1 MQSKFSTLLTH
12 TYTAS
17 LNFNSKMLDCVKT
30 HHHWITRVYHSWSF
44 AKACGERESCVRETF
59 LYTSLRNSPNLNF
72 MFLWLSEKLN
82 TNVLDSREA
91 TRLKYVGSPLQVL
104 LCLPLTLLHTLSLS
118 LAHTHTDTL
127 ITCANIFL
135 LPCVFVFARYSCSCR
150 LLFFLNFWI
159 FLFSSFTLRDS
170 FPLLLSTIINPSHQ

>member
-1 MQSKFSTLLTH
+1 MQSKFSTLFTH

-30 HHHWITRVYHSWSF
+30 HHHWTTRVYHSWSF

-59 LYTSLRNSPNLNF
+59 LYTSLRNSQNLNF
-72 MFLWLSEKLN
+72 MFLFFDFWKVEYECSWQSGGNMAEICWVSAAGASLPSSDTLTHFFCLS
-82 TNVLDSREA
+82 
-91 TRLKYVGSPLQVL
+91 
-104 LCLPLTLLHTLSLS
+104 C
-118 LAHTHTDTL
+118 THTRSDTL

-135 LPCVFVFARYSCSCR
+135 LPCVFARYSCSCR

-159 FLFSSFTLRDS
+159 FLFSSFAYS
-170 FPLLLSTIINPSHQ
+170 IIQSIIFTSSQVFI

>member
-30 HHHWITRVYHSWSF
+30 HHHWITKVYHSWSF
-44 AKACGERESCVRETF
+44 AEACGERESCVRETF
-59 LYTSLRNSPNLNF
+59 LYTSLRNSQNLNF
-72 MFLWLSEKLN
+72 MFLWLLEKLN

-118 LAHTHTDTL
+118 LAHTHTQ
-127 ITCANIFL
+127 IHL
-135 LPCVFVFARYSCSCR
+135 LPVLTYSSCHACLSLPVIPAHADSCSS
-150 LLFFLNFWI
+150 WI
-159 FLFSSFTLRDS
+159 FEFFCFPALRWGTPFLSSFPRS
-170 FPLLLSTIINPSHQ
+170 